1 MNIRYSKNCINCK
14 GTYIDIK
21 NTDLVSLFEKALSA
35 GPSKDLDEIG
45 FVVQIG
51 DTFCRIHGLK
61 NAVYGELVEFEHGNK
76 GIILNLDEDSVA
88 VFLLQA
94 QVPVVELEKVKR
106 TGGVFK
112 IPVGKS
118 LLGRVVN
125 ALGDPID
132 ELGPLTAQEQRPIEV
147 EIPGIIERT
156 PIDEPLETGKLVVDS
171 LVPIGKG
178 QRELIIG
185 NRNTGKTA
193 LGLSAILNQKGKNVI
208 CIYVSIGQRQANLAR
223 IVRSLEEN
231 GSMEYTVV
239 VTADASQPA
248 LDKYL
253 VPYVGATIA
262 EFFRDQ
268 GQDVLIVYDTLS
280 NHAIAY
286 REMSL
291 LMRRAPGR
299 EAYPGDIFYL
309 HSRLLERAGKFIK
322 GGSITALPIVQIQS
336 DDITAFIPTNLI
348 SITDGQIFLD
358 TKLFNQGMRPAVN
371 IELSV
376 SRVGGAA
383 QTKACKKMIKALRL
397 ELAQYHELAGFAQF
411 GTELDEVS
419 QKRLK
424 RGAIV
429 YQLLRQGQYVNYSF
443 VDQALMLFLFKEGY
457 LNDLKLDQVKEF
469 ANQFASYV
477 TTVHAALYN
486 EIYEY
491 ADVTDKQMKQLHEIA
506 KEFKKLYIPA

>member
-1 MNIRYSKNCINCK
+1 MSIRFSRSCVNCR
-14 GTYIDIK
+14 GAPMDIK
-21 NTDLVSLFEKALSA
+21 ATDLVSLFEKALA
-35 GPSKDLDEIG
+35 GKPPTDLDEIG
-45 FVVQIG
+45 FVVQSG
-51 DTFCRIHGLK
+51 DTFCRIHGLT

-88 VFLLQA
+88 VFLINA
-94 QVPVVELEKVKR
+94 QKPVVELEMVKR

-112 IPVGKS
+112 APLGKG

-125 ALGDPID
+125 ALGNPID
-132 ELGPLTAQEQRPIEV
+132 ELGAIEVEEYRPIEV

-156 PIDEPLETGKLVVDS
+156 PIDEPLHTGKLVIDS

-185 NRNTGKTA
+185 NRSTGKTA
-193 LGLSAILNQKGKNVI
+193 LALSTLLNQQGKDVI

-223 IVRSLEEN
+223 MVRTLEEQ
-231 GSMEYTVV
+231 GAMAYSVV
-239 VTADASQPA
+239 VSADASEPA

-253 VPYVGATIA
+253 APYVGCTIA
-262 EFFRDQ
+262 EYFKDQ
-268 GQDVLIVYDTLS
+268 GHDVLIMYDTLS
-280 NHAIAY
+280 NHAVAY

-291 LMRRAPGR
+291 LMRRPPGR

-336 DDITAFIPTNLI
+336 DDITAYIPTNLI

-358 TKLFNQGMRPAVN
+358 TKLFNQGIRPAVN

-383 QTKACKKMIKALRL
+383 QTSVSKKMIKALRL

-411 GTELDEVS
+411 GTELDELS
-419 QKRLK
+419 QKHLK
-424 RGAIV
+424 RGEVV
-429 YQLLRQGQYVNYSF
+429 YQLLKQGEYVQYSF
-443 VDQALMLFLFKEGY
+443 VDQALMLFLLKENY
-457 LNDLKLDQVKEF
+457 LDDLDLVQVKPF
-469 ANQFASYV
+469 AVQFASYV
-477 TTVHAALYN
+477 HAVHTKLYTIIHDTADITDAQLEQLHAA
-486 EIYEY
+486 
-491 ADVTDKQMKQLHEIA
+491 AA
-506 KEFKKLYIPA
+506 EFKKLYVPA